1 MPKPTRKP
9 KKTGRELTGKRA
21 RFAEEYSVDLNATQ
35 AAIRAGYSERTANE
49 QGARLLAN
57 VSIAAAIGEAQQA
70 RSDRTEITQDMV
82 VRELARIAFA
92 DQRAVM
98 TWGPDGVRLRDSSE
112 LTDAEAALV
121 AEVAETRTKDGG
133 SLRLKTNSKVSALE
147 LLGKHLG
154 MFTDRLKVGALNEDL
169 EKEIRELKAILERE
183 LGVSDRTRDTASA

>member
-1 MPKPTRKP
+1 MAGRKRDADGLTPREAVFAAEWALDPTRDAQDVAVLAGYTRRRAP
-9 KKTGRELTGKRA
+9 VTACELLKNPAVLAVIERKRKVLEA
-21 RFAEEYSVDLNATQ
+21 RAEVTQ
-35 AAIRAGYSERTANE
+35 A
-49 QGARLLAN
+49 
-57 VSIAAAIGEAQQA
+57 
-70 RSDRTEITQDMV
+70 MV
-82 VRELARIAFA
+82 LRELARIAFA

-154 MFTDRLKVGALNEDL
+154 MFTDRLKVGNLNEEL
-169 EKEIRELKAILERE
+169 EKEIRELKAALERE
-183 LGVSDRTRDTASA
+183 LGLNEPVHDTA